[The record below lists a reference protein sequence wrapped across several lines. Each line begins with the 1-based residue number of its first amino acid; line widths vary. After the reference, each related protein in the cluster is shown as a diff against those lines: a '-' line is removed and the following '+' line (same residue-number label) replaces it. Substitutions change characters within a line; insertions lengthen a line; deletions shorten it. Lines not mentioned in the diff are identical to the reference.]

1 MCYLSGINR
10 TKYFD
15 SNWLTAVTV
24 YRYHQLEGDRDQ
36 VHHGSWYYYLSI
48 ESASPESYH
57 SQAAG

>member
-10 TKYFD
+10 IKYFD
-15 SNWLTAVTV
+15 SHRLDDTI

-36 VHHGSWYYYLSI
+36 VHHGSWYFYLSI